1 MKNYP
6 TNLTEVQ
13 LKVIEKIVNDKR
25 KRKYSLGSIVNALL
39 YITKTGVQWRLLPSD
54 FPKWQLVY
62 YYFRKWTADG
72 LIEEIHDSLRNIIE
86 RTKGRIFHQA
96 WG

>member
-6 TNLTEVQ
+6 TDLTEVQ

-62 YYFRKWTADG
+62 YYFRWVLK
-72 LIEEIHDSLRNIIE
+72 IHFFYNFIKN
-86 RTKGRIFHQA
+86 TKNH
-96 WG
+96 